1 MKRHRLED
9 RVEWRKQ
16 LEDSALL
23 GLGVR
28 NLFLEAL
35 RRLALS
41 LKKLY
46 AE

>member
-1 MKRHRLED
+1 
-9 RVEWRKQ
+9 VEWRKQ
-16 LEDSALL
+16 LEDAALL

-28 NLFLEAL
+28 ELFLETL